1 MTSLPVQILL
11 YRKSSQEQRNI
22 PLLQQYKI
30 QMFVKFTQ
38 KLNELR
44 QCVQTSSFFFFFLDT
59 LLFFFSIVAREY
71 ICAVGKTWTFK
82 KVIISV
88 GSLIV
93 LDNKTKRKY
102 IIEGRMF
109 NRKECKQNIE

>member
-11 YRKSSQEQRNI
+11 YRKSSPEQRNI

-44 QCVQTSSFFFFFLDT
+44 QCVQTSSFFFFWT
-59 LLFFFSIVAREY
+59 PCCSFSRLWLGNTYVQLEKLGRL
-71 ICAVGKTWTFK
+71 K
-82 KVIISV
+82 K
-88 GSLIV
+88 
-93 LDNKTKRKY
+93 
-102 IIEGRMF
+102 
-109 NRKECKQNIE
+109 